1 MFVGYRNREEIISAR
16 FREVRRDK
24 TAPKVTVGLLPPS
37 PGFRLP
43 TSSGCS
49 TTLSP
54 GLIAKL
60 WCLNCK
66 EAAASQSQ
74 DDSLSNLPNIFICVS
89 RERVSSQPLPAITEP
104 LTCGNRLLCA
114 PGLPPLVVACM
125 HLCKPLLS
133 ELCVLMYSVPS
144 VFPPNPGL
152 IHSVHVFW

>member
-1 MFVGYRNREEIISAR
+1 MSYRNHKEIISEQ
-16 FREVRRDK
+16 FREVGDDK

-54 GLIAKL
+54 GLITKL

-66 EAAASQSQ
+66 EAPAIQSQ
-74 DDSLSNLPNIFICVS
+74 DDSLSKLPNILICVS

-104 LTCGNRLLCA
+104 LTYGNCLLCA
-114 PGLPPLVVACM
+114 PGLPPLVVAYM

-133 ELCVLMYSVPS
+133 ELCMLMYSVPS